1 MKQNKLTTHTTTMNN
16 TITITGLR
24 EQKDGTLKYKG
35 ITITQTPTEKF
46 PTLVTFTKTVK
57 KAKGVE
63 GKKFLNLEKAIEY
76 IDSLELHLWEMKT
89 QLRIEK
95 QEAKKAERE
104 LLKLNGLHLI
114 TTNS

>member
-1 MKQNKLTTHTTTMNN
+1 MKQNKNTTHTMNN

-35 ITITQTPTEKF
+35 ITITKTPTEKF

-57 KAKGVE
+57 KAQSVE
-63 GKKFLNLEKAIEY
+63 GKKFLNLEKAVEY
-76 IDSLELHLWEMKT
+76 IDGLELHLWEMKT

-104 LLKLNGLHLI
+104 LLKLNGIQFL
-114 TTNS
+114 NAVGK